1 MQFWLGDKMQNKMH
15 GTVTTSNAKYISG
28 TLTFCIDGEWS
39 YGASY
44 TDICRGW
51 GSSDISMCEC
61 HTLNDL
67 VLSSVGK
74 YMC

>member
-44 TDICRGW
+44 TVISRGW
-51 GSSDISMCEC
+51 GASDISVLGC
-61 HTLNDL
+61 HTLNSL
-67 VLSSVGK
+67 VLSYAGM
-74 YMC
+74 YWC